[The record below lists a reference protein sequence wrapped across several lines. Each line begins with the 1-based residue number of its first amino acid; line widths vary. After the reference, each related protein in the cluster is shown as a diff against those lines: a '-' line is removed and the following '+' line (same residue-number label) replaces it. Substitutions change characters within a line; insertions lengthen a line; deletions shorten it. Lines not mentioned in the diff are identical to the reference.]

1 MSTGPGK
8 SSPVNGPPLLSRMLC
23 WMTYFSVIACCAAVW
38 IRQEWGKACGRCSGA
53 PRQESCGGVI
63 FNSPNKLTLATRGR
77 EMFEDRRLRI
87 PAGDVVLRSDLHKLR
102 KITGPTGAPRFVAE
116 SDAAGH
122 ADRTWACFLAI
133 NATDGP
139 SGPVVARVRAAA
151 VKPPAC
157 WRDSDGKRHLGFTR

>member
-1 MSTGPGK
+1 M
-8 SSPVNGPPLLSRMLC
+8 
-23 WMTYFSVIACCAAVW
+23 
-38 IRQEWGKACGRCSGA
+38 
-53 PRQESCGGVI
+53 I

-139 SGPVVARVRAAA
+139 SGPVVARSRRRREAA
-151 VKPPAC
+151 
-157 WRDSDGKRHLGFTR
+157 RMLEGF

>member
-1 MSTGPGK
+1 AQERHGR
-8 SSPVNGPPLLSRMLC
+8 SR
-23 WMTYFSVIACCAAVW
+23 V
-38 IRQEWGKACGRCSGA
+38 E
-53 PRQESCGGVI
+53 GVI

-139 SGPVVARVRAAA
+139 SGPVVARSRRRREAA
-151 VKPPAC
+151 
-157 WRDSDGKRHLGFTR
+157 RMLEGF

>member
-1 MSTGPGK
+1 MLRCCMDQTGMGEK
-8 SSPVNGPPLLSRMLC
+8 PVEDAQGRHGRSR
-23 WMTYFSVIACCAAVW
+23 V
-38 IRQEWGKACGRCSGA
+38 E
-53 PRQESCGGVI
+53 GVI

-102 KITGPTGAPRFVAE
+102 KVTGPTGTPRFVAE

-139 SGPVVARVRAAA
+139 SGPVMAR
-151 VKPPAC
+151 
-157 WRDSDGKRHLGFTR
+157 SRHRREAGH